1 MNSEEL
7 LVNLRKLNVPEADI
21 KDLFD
26 IRYKIPY
33 IEVLMGKIFD
43 IPSVYEGDLDLIKK
57 DFPLAYLIG
66 QVNFSELTIKVNP
79 SVLIPRVETEE
90 LVLKV
95 IEEQKNREITRI
107 LDLCTGSG
115 CIALS
120 LKKAFPKAEVYASD
134 ISMYAV
140 SKAQENAEINKL
152 EINLVQTSYFEYFL
166 NHHLTFDLI
175 VSNPPY
181 IPESEDLAPSL
192 KYEPYS
198 ALYSGNDGLDSFK
211 EIFFKLPLVLK
222 DSGTAYFE
230 IEASNAMKTVEL
242 AHSRLFN
249 YNVELLKDMQK
260 KDRFLKVYHK

>member
-7 LVNLRKLNVPEADI
+7 LVNLRKLDVPEADI

-33 IEVLMGKIFD
+33 IEVLMGKIFE

-90 LVLKV
+90 MVLKV

-120 LKKAFPKAEVYASD
+120 LKKVFPKAEVYASD

-249 YNVELLKDMQK
+249 YNVELFKDMQK